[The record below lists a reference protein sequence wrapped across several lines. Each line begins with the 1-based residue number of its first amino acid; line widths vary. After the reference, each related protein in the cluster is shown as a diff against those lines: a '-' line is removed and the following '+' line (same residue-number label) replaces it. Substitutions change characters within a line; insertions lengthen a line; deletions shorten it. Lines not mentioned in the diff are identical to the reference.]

1 VLVPPRRP
9 RPAAH
14 FARKTIGVIDRA
26 RTNGHRPAGP
36 YTGSPPGHRCRMRRA
51 VLDREADLPAEEAQA
66 RPYPRVSRSHANPR
80 WARGDSPTPPEGP
93 QAAHALMAGSGA
105 RRRRQRL
112 TRSGDF
118 DRVFRDGSSRGNR
131 FLVLYA
137 FPRRDDP
144 ESGARLGIS
153 VGRKVGGAVQRN
165 AVKRALREAF
175 WSSADELAGA
185 HDFVLVARPDAAG
198 LVEREG
204 ADGVRAA
211 LEELVAD
218 GGPAAGERST

>member
-1 VLVPPRRP
+1 
-9 RPAAH
+9 
-14 FARKTIGVIDRA
+14 
-26 RTNGHRPAGP
+26 
-36 YTGSPPGHRCRMRRA
+36 
-51 VLDREADLPAEEAQA
+51 
-66 RPYPRVSRSHANPR
+66 
-80 WARGDSPTPPEGP
+80 
-93 QAAHALMAGSGA
+93 MAGSGA
-105 RRRRQRL
+105 RRRRLRL

-137 FPRRDDP
+137 FPRPDAG
-144 ESGARLGIS
+144 EAAIRLGIS
-153 VGRKVGGAVQRN
+153 VGRKVGGAVERN

-175 WSSADELAGA
+175 WASADALGGGN
-185 HDFVLVARPDAAG
+185 DFVLVARPDVAG

-204 ADGVRAA
+204 MGGVKAA